1 MLGVRERIKD
11 DKQIPTRTRSY
22 AQEKAVAK
30 AVKGRQTPNSGA
42 ASIKGDVLID
52 GSYTSSWLIECKTK
66 MTSSNSISIKKEWFF
81 KNQYEASEM
90 GKANTAI
97 AFNFGPNEENYYII
111 NQDLFNILV
120 ETLKEGE

>member
-52 GSYTSSWLIECKTK
+52 GSYTSS
-66 MTSSNSISIKKEWFF
+66 
-81 KNQYEASEM
+81 
-90 GKANTAI
+90 
-97 AFNFGPNEENYYII
+97 
-111 NQDLFNILV
+111 
-120 ETLKEGE
+120 